1 MRGGSPSRKRT
12 GGGWPPIAAELA
24 LIWTHTICLRFP
36 QVCAVHQGFGKR
48 KTFERQGLCTDD
60 GAGGGVAAPRA
71 PHAPWHTGG
80 PPETRVVGSGCS
92 LSRPLPLG
100 SEKAVFDG

>member
-1 MRGGSPSRKRT
+1 
-12 GGGWPPIAAELA
+12 
-24 LIWTHTICLRFP
+24 
-36 QVCAVHQGFGKR
+36 VCAVHQGFGKR

-71 PHAPWHTGG
+71 LHAPWHMGG
-80 PPETRVVGSGCS
+80 RLETEVAGNGCV

-100 SEKAVFDG
+100 SEIAVFDGSEVESP